1 MLGERV
7 KKFTKL
13 MFTGLTMALCVV
25 AFSPSVKTEA
35 TMLQESE
42 PNDNPAQANQLPL
55 NMWMKGTVQGNDQD
69 WYQFTI
75 SQSGVSQIE
84 IARDAENTYEDYTW
98 AVSLEDA
105 NRHQLAY
112 FYTNSKNYKIGL
124 APGKYYIRLNQSHGY
139 SVAFSYNLKVSHTPS
154 DSWEQERY
162 YGDKSLSNANIVYAN
177 KIYTGKL
184 YCRDDVD
191 WYRFKLNGN
200 NKLSLRFTIDDTVL
214 NPEIWRIEL
223 IEYNSRKS
231 LGRYDLDTNE
241 TLTVDKC
248 SGDLIVKVWSG
259 YGGAIGDIYHLQ
271 LATTPIISS
280 SNTNVKP
287 STSSTKKPATV
298 KKPSATKITSIK
310 AGKRKATVRWK
321 KASNAT
327 GYYVYRSTS
336 PRGKYKKVATI
347 TGRTYYTDK
356 KSLKSRKNYYYKVVS
371 IRKSGSKVLKSKAS
385 GYKRVKVK

>member
-1 MLGERV
+1 M
-7 KKFTKL
+7 
-13 MFTGLTMALCVV
+13 
-25 AFSPSVKTEA
+25 
-35 TMLQESE
+35 
-42 PNDNPAQANQLPL
+42 
-55 NMWMKGTVQGNDQD
+55 
-69 WYQFTI
+69 
-75 SQSGVSQIE
+75 
-84 IARDAENTYEDYTW
+84 
-98 AVSLEDA
+98 
-105 NRHQLAY
+105 
-112 FYTNSKNYKIGL
+112 
-124 APGKYYIRLNQSHGY
+124 
-139 SVAFSYNLKVSHTPS
+139 
-154 DSWEQERY
+154 
-162 YGDKSLSNANIVYAN
+162 
-177 KIYTGKL
+177 
-184 YCRDDVD
+184 D

-200 NKLSLRFTIDDTVL
+200 NKLSLRFTIDDTVS

-231 LGRYDLDTNE
+231 LGRYDLNTNE

-271 LATTPIISS
+271 LATTPITSS

-327 GYYVYRSTS
+327 GYYVYRATS
-336 PRGKYKKVATI
+336 LRGKYKKVATV

-356 KSLKSRKNYYYKVVS
+356 KSLKSRKNYYYKIVS

-385 GYKRVKVK
+385 GYKRVKIK

>member
-25 AFSPSVKTEA
+25 TFSPAAKAEA
-35 TMLQESE
+35 ATLQESE

-55 NMWMKGTVQGNDQD
+55 NTWVKGKMDDEYDYDVD

-75 SQSGVSQIE
+75 PKRGVSQIE
-84 IARDAENTYEDYTW
+84 MIPDSTNTSGAGW
-98 AVSLEDA
+98 KVSVQDV
-105 NRHQLAY
+105 NRHEMLQISGRTAE
-112 FYTNSKNYKIGL
+112 SYKLGL
-124 APGKYYIRLNQSHGY
+124 APGKYYMKVSGIHQTFVDNTHP
-139 SVAFSYNLKVSHTPS
+139 YNLRINYSES
-154 DSWEQERY
+154 EEWEIEQY
-162 YGDKSLSNANIVYAN
+162 YENKNFSNANNILPN
-177 KIYTGKL
+177 KKYTGNM
-184 YCRDDVD
+184 YSERDVD
-191 WYRFKLNGN
+191 YYRVKING
-200 NKLSLRFTIDDTVL
+200 KQQTTVTFSIDDTVSS
-214 NPEIWRIEL
+214 PGRWMVEL
-223 IEYNSRKS
+223 IEYNTRKS
-231 LGRYDLDTNE
+231 LGFYTTSEN
-241 TLTVDKC
+241 LTRTVQC
-248 SGDLIVKVWSG
+248 NGDLIIKVSTGLWW
-259 YGGAIGDIYHLQ
+259 YAEGDIYHVQ
-271 LATTPIISS
+271 AEVKNANKTTTP
-280 SNTNVKP
+280 VK
-287 STSSTKKPATV
+287 ATV

-336 PRGKYKKVATI
+336 PRGKYKKVTTV

-356 KSLKSRKNYYYKVVS
+356 KSLKSKKNYYYKVVS

>member
-1 MLGERV
+1 M
-7 KKFTKL
+7 
-13 MFTGLTMALCVV
+13 
-25 AFSPSVKTEA
+25 
-35 TMLQESE
+35 
-42 PNDNPAQANQLPL
+42 
-55 NMWMKGTVQGNDQD
+55 
-69 WYQFTI
+69 
-75 SQSGVSQIE
+75 
-84 IARDAENTYEDYTW
+84 
-98 AVSLEDA
+98 
-105 NRHQLAY
+105 
-112 FYTNSKNYKIGL
+112 
-124 APGKYYIRLNQSHGY
+124 
-139 SVAFSYNLKVSHTPS
+139 
-154 DSWEQERY
+154 
-162 YGDKSLSNANIVYAN
+162 
-177 KIYTGKL
+177 

-200 NKLSLRFTIDDTVL
+200 NKLSLRFTIDDTVS

-298 KKPSATKITSIK
+298 KKPSVTKITSIK

-327 GYYVYRSTS
+327 GYYVYRATS
-336 PRGKYKKVATI
+336 PRGKYKKVATV

>member
-1 MLGERV
+1 MVKDDDTVNDILQDTYIKAFARLDQLQNPER
-7 KKFTKL
+7 L
-13 MFTGLTMALCVV
+13 I
-25 AFSPSVKTEA
+25 P
-35 TMLQESE
+35 
-42 PNDNPAQANQLPL
+42 
-55 NMWMKGTVQGNDQD
+55 W
-69 WYQFTI
+69 
-75 SQSGVSQIE
+75 
-84 IARDAENTYEDYTW
+84 
-98 AVSLEDA
+98 
-105 NRHQLAY
+105 
-112 FYTNSKNYKIGL
+112 
-124 APGKYYIRLNQSHGY
+124 
-139 SVAFSYNLKVSHTPS
+139 LKVIANNTAKDWLKKKKPILFSEMS
-154 DSWEQERY
+154 NQEGMDGLSFVETRESTDIDVNPEMAADEKEVQRLVMEILDQRY

-200 NKLSLRFTIDDTVL
+200 NKLSLRFTIDDTVS

-298 KKPSATKITSIK
+298 KKPSVTKITSIK

-327 GYYVYRSTS
+327 GYYVYRATS
-336 PRGKYKKVATI
+336 PRGKYKKVATV

>member
-25 AFSPSVKTEA
+25 TFSPAAKAEA
-35 TMLQESE
+35 ATLQESE

-55 NMWMKGTVQGNDQD
+55 NTWVKGKMDDEYDYDVD

-75 SQSGVSQIE
+75 PKRGVSQIE
-84 IARDAENTYEDYTW
+84 MIPDSTNTSGVGW
-98 AVSLEDA
+98 KVSVQDV
-105 NRHQLAY
+105 NRHEMLQISGRTAE
-112 FYTNSKNYKIGL
+112 SYKLGL
-124 APGKYYIRLNQSHGY
+124 APGKYYMKVSGIHQTFVDNTHT
-139 SVAFSYNLKVSHTPS
+139 YNLRINYSES
-154 DSWEQERY
+154 EEWEIEQY
-162 YGDKSLSNANIVYAN
+162 YENKNFSNANNILPN
-177 KIYTGKL
+177 KKYTGNM
-184 YCRDDVD
+184 YSERDVD
-191 WYRFKLNGN
+191 YYRVKING
-200 NKLSLRFTIDDTVL
+200 KQQTTVTFSIDDTVSS
-214 NPEIWRIEL
+214 PGRWMVEL
-223 IEYNSRKS
+223 IEYNTRKS
-231 LGRYDLDTNE
+231 LGFYTTSEN
-241 TLTVDKC
+241 LTRTVQC
-248 SGDLIVKVWSG
+248 NGDLIIKVSTGLWW
-259 YGGAIGDIYHLQ
+259 YAEGDIYHVQ
-271 LATTPIISS
+271 AAVKNANKTTTP
-280 SNTNVKP
+280 VK
-287 STSSTKKPATV
+287 ATV

-336 PRGKYKKVATI
+336 PRGKYKKVTTV

-356 KSLKSRKNYYYKVVS
+356 KSLKSKKNYYYKVVS

>member
-25 AFSPSVKTEA
+25 TFSPAAKAEA
-35 TMLQESE
+35 ATLQESE

-55 NMWMKGTVQGNDQD
+55 NTWVKGKMDDEYDCDVD

-75 SQSGVSQIE
+75 PKRGVSQIE
-84 IARDAENTYEDYTW
+84 MIPDSTNTSGVGW
-98 AVSLEDA
+98 KVSVQDV
-105 NRHQLAY
+105 NRHEMLQISGRTAE
-112 FYTNSKNYKIGL
+112 SYKLGL
-124 APGKYYIRLNQSHGY
+124 APGKYYMKVSGIHQTFVDNTHP
-139 SVAFSYNLKVSHTPS
+139 YNLRINYIESEE
-154 DSWEQERY
+154 WEIEQY
-162 YGDKSLSNANIVYAN
+162 YENKNFSNANNILPN
-177 KIYTGKL
+177 KKYTGNM
-184 YCRDDVD
+184 YSERDVD
-191 WYRFKLNGN
+191 YYRVKING
-200 NKLSLRFTIDDTVL
+200 KQQTTVTFSIDDTVSS
-214 NPEIWRIEL
+214 PGRWMVEL
-223 IEYNSRKS
+223 IEYNTRKS
-231 LGRYDLDTNE
+231 LGFYTTSEN
-241 TLTVDKC
+241 LTRTVQC
-248 SGDLIVKVWSG
+248 NGDLIIKVSTGLWW
-259 YGGAIGDIYHLQ
+259 YAEGDIYHVQ
-271 LATTPIISS
+271 AAVKNANKTTTP
-280 SNTNVKP
+280 VK
-287 STSSTKKPATV
+287 ATV

-336 PRGKYKKVATI
+336 PRGKYKKVTTV

-356 KSLKSRKNYYYKVVS
+356 KSLKSKKNYYYKVVS

>member
-25 AFSPSVKTEA
+25 TFSPAAKAEA
-35 TMLQESE
+35 ATLQESE

-55 NMWMKGTVQGNDQD
+55 NTWVKGKMDDEYDYDVD

-75 SQSGVSQIE
+75 PKRGVSQIE
-84 IARDAENTYEDYTW
+84 MIPDSTNTSGVGW
-98 AVSLEDA
+98 KVSVQDV
-105 NRHQLAY
+105 NRHEMLQISGRTAE
-112 FYTNSKNYKIGL
+112 SYKLGL
-124 APGKYYIRLNQSHGY
+124 APGKYYMKVSGIHQTFVDNTHP
-139 SVAFSYNLKVSHTPS
+139 YNLRINYSES
-154 DSWEQERY
+154 EEWEIEQY
-162 YGDKSLSNANIVYAN
+162 YENKNFSNANNILPN
-177 KIYTGKL
+177 KKYTGNT
-184 YCRDDVD
+184 YSERDVD
-191 WYRFKLNGN
+191 YYRVKING
-200 NKLSLRFTIDDTVL
+200 KQQTTVTFSIDDTVSS
-214 NPEIWRIEL
+214 PGRWMVEL
-223 IEYNSRKS
+223 IEYNTRKS
-231 LGRYDLDTNE
+231 LGFYTTSEN
-241 TLTVDKC
+241 LTRTVQC
-248 SGDLIVKVWSG
+248 NGDLIIKVSTGLWW
-259 YGGAIGDIYHLQ
+259 YAEGDIYHVQ
-271 LATTPIISS
+271 AAVKNANKTTTP
-280 SNTNVKP
+280 VK
-287 STSSTKKPATV
+287 ATV

-336 PRGKYKKVATI
+336 PRGKYKKVTTV

-356 KSLKSRKNYYYKVVS
+356 KSLKSKKNYYYKVVS

>member
-1 MLGERV
+1 M
-7 KKFTKL
+7 
-13 MFTGLTMALCVV
+13 
-25 AFSPSVKTEA
+25 
-35 TMLQESE
+35 
-42 PNDNPAQANQLPL
+42 
-55 NMWMKGTVQGNDQD
+55 
-69 WYQFTI
+69 
-75 SQSGVSQIE
+75 
-84 IARDAENTYEDYTW
+84 
-98 AVSLEDA
+98 
-105 NRHQLAY
+105 
-112 FYTNSKNYKIGL
+112 
-124 APGKYYIRLNQSHGY
+124 
-139 SVAFSYNLKVSHTPS
+139 
-154 DSWEQERY
+154 
-162 YGDKSLSNANIVYAN
+162 
-177 KIYTGKL
+177 

-200 NKLSLRFTIDDTVL
+200 NKLSLRFTIDDTVS

-248 SGDLIVKVWSG
+248 SGDLSVKVWSG

-298 KKPSATKITSIK
+298 KKPSVTKITSIK

-327 GYYVYRSTS
+327 GYYVYRATS
-336 PRGKYKKVATI
+336 PRGKYKKVATV

>member
-25 AFSPSVKTEA
+25 TFSPAAKAEA
-35 TMLQESE
+35 ATLQESE

-55 NMWMKGTVQGNDQD
+55 NTWVKGKMDDEYDCDVD

-75 SQSGVSQIE
+75 PKRGVSQIE
-84 IARDAENTYEDYTW
+84 MIPDSTNTSGVGW
-98 AVSLEDA
+98 KVSVQDV
-105 NRHQLAY
+105 NRHEMLQISGRTAE
-112 FYTNSKNYKIGL
+112 SYKLGL
-124 APGKYYIRLNQSHGY
+124 APGKYYMKVSGIHQTFVDNTHP
-139 SVAFSYNLKVSHTPS
+139 YNLRINYSES
-154 DSWEQERY
+154 EEWEIEQY
-162 YGDKSLSNANIVYAN
+162 YENKNFSNANNILPN
-177 KIYTGKL
+177 KKYTGNM
-184 YCRDDVD
+184 YSERDVD
-191 WYRFKLNGN
+191 YYRVKING
-200 NKLSLRFTIDDTVL
+200 KQQTTVTFSIDDTVSS
-214 NPEIWRIEL
+214 PGRWMVEL
-223 IEYNSRKS
+223 IEYNTRKS
-231 LGRYDLDTNE
+231 LGFYTTSEN
-241 TLTVDKC
+241 LTRTVQC
-248 SGDLIVKVWSG
+248 NGDLIIKVSTGLWW
-259 YGGAIGDIYHLQ
+259 YAEGDIYHVQ
-271 LATTPIISS
+271 AAVKNANKTTTP
-280 SNTNVKP
+280 VK
-287 STSSTKKPATV
+287 ATV

-336 PRGKYKKVATI
+336 PRGKYKKVTTV

-356 KSLKSRKNYYYKVVS
+356 KSLKSKKNYYYKVVS

>member
-25 AFSPSVKTEA
+25 TFSPAAKAEA
-35 TMLQESE
+35 ATLQESE

-55 NMWMKGTVQGNDQD
+55 NTWVKGKMDDEYDYDVD

-75 SQSGVSQIE
+75 PKRGVSQIE
-84 IARDAENTYEDYTW
+84 MIPDSTNTSGAGW
-98 AVSLEDA
+98 KVSVQDV
-105 NRHQLAY
+105 NRHEMLQISGRTAE
-112 FYTNSKNYKIGL
+112 SYKLGL
-124 APGKYYIRLNQSHGY
+124 APGKYYMKVSGIHQTFVDNTHP
-139 SVAFSYNLKVSHTPS
+139 YNLRINYSES
-154 DSWEQERY
+154 EEWEIEQY
-162 YGDKSLSNANIVYAN
+162 YENKNFSNANNILPN
-177 KIYTGKL
+177 KKYTGNM
-184 YCRDDVD
+184 YSERDVD
-191 WYRFKLNGN
+191 YYRVKING
-200 NKLSLRFTIDDTVL
+200 KQQTTVTFSIDDTVSS
-214 NPEIWRIEL
+214 PGRWMVEL
-223 IEYNSRKS
+223 IEYNTRKS
-231 LGRYDLDTNE
+231 LGFYTTSEN
-241 TLTVDKC
+241 LTRTVQC
-248 SGDLIVKVWSG
+248 NGDLIIKVSTGLWW
-259 YGGAIGDIYHLQ
+259 YAEGDIYHVQ
-271 LATTPIISS
+271 AAVKNANKTTTP
-280 SNTNVKP
+280 VK
-287 STSSTKKPATV
+287 ATV

-336 PRGKYKKVATI
+336 PRGKYKKVTTV

-356 KSLKSRKNYYYKVVS
+356 KSLKSKKNYYYKVVS

>member
-25 AFSPSVKTEA
+25 TFSPAAKAEA
-35 TMLQESE
+35 ATLQESE

-55 NMWMKGTVQGNDQD
+55 NTWVKGKMDDEYDYDVD

-75 SQSGVSQIE
+75 PKRGVSQIE
-84 IARDAENTYEDYTW
+84 MIPDSTNTSGVGW
-98 AVSLEDA
+98 KVSVQDV
-105 NRHQLAY
+105 NRHEMLQISGRTAE
-112 FYTNSKNYKIGL
+112 SYKLGL
-124 APGKYYIRLNQSHGY
+124 APGKYYMKVSGIHQMFVDNTHP
-139 SVAFSYNLKVSHTPS
+139 YNLRINYSES
-154 DSWEQERY
+154 EEWEIEQY
-162 YGDKSLSNANIVYAN
+162 YENKNFSNANNILPN
-177 KIYTGKL
+177 KKYTGNM
-184 YCRDDVD
+184 YSERDVD
-191 WYRFKLNGN
+191 YYRVKING
-200 NKLSLRFTIDDTVL
+200 KQQTTVTFSIDDTVSS
-214 NPEIWRIEL
+214 PGRWMVEL
-223 IEYNSRKS
+223 IEYNTRKS
-231 LGRYDLDTNE
+231 LGFYTTSEN
-241 TLTVDKC
+241 LTRTVQC
-248 SGDLIVKVWSG
+248 NGDLIIKVSTGLWW
-259 YGGAIGDIYHLQ
+259 YAEGDIYHVQ
-271 LATTPIISS
+271 AAVKNANKTTTP
-280 SNTNVKP
+280 VK
-287 STSSTKKPATV
+287 ATV

-336 PRGKYKKVATI
+336 PRGKYKKVTTV

-356 KSLKSRKNYYYKVVS
+356 KSLKSKKNYYYKVVS

>member
-25 AFSPSVKTEA
+25 TFSPAAKAEA
-35 TMLQESE
+35 ATLQESE

-55 NMWMKGTVQGNDQD
+55 NTWVKGKMDDEYDYDVD

-75 SQSGVSQIE
+75 PKRGVSQIE
-84 IARDAENTYEDYTW
+84 MIPDSTNTSGVGW
-98 AVSLEDA
+98 KVSVQDV
-105 NRHQLAY
+105 NRHEMLQISGRTAE
-112 FYTNSKNYKIGL
+112 SYKLGL
-124 APGKYYIRLNQSHGY
+124 APGKYYMKVSGIHQTFVDNTHP
-139 SVAFSYNLKVSHTPS
+139 YNLRINYSES
-154 DSWEQERY
+154 EEWEIEQY
-162 YGDKSLSNANIVYAN
+162 YENKNFSNANNILPN
-177 KIYTGKL
+177 KKYTGNM
-184 YCRDDVD
+184 YSERDVD
-191 WYRFKLNGN
+191 YYRVKING
-200 NKLSLRFTIDDTVL
+200 KQQTTVTFSIDDTVSS
-214 NPEIWRIEL
+214 PGRWMVEL
-223 IEYNSRKS
+223 IEYNTRKS
-231 LGRYDLDTNE
+231 LGFYTTSEN
-241 TLTVDKC
+241 LTRTVQC
-248 SGDLIVKVWSG
+248 NGDLIIKVSTGLWW
-259 YGGAIGDIYHLQ
+259 YAEGDIYHVQ
-271 LATTPIISS
+271 AAVKNANKTTTP
-280 SNTNVKP
+280 VK
-287 STSSTKKPATV
+287 ATV

-336 PRGKYKKVATI
+336 PRGKYKKVTTV

-356 KSLKSRKNYYYKVVS
+356 KSLKSKKNYYYKVVS

>member
-25 AFSPSVKTEA
+25 TFSPVAKAEA
-35 TMLQESE
+35 ATLQESE

-55 NMWMKGTVQGNDQD
+55 NTWVKGKMDDEYDYDVD

-75 SQSGVSQIE
+75 PKRGVSQIE
-84 IARDAENTYEDYTW
+84 MIPDSTNTSGVGW
-98 AVSLEDA
+98 KVSVQDV
-105 NRHQLAY
+105 NRHEMLQISGRTAE
-112 FYTNSKNYKIGL
+112 SYKLGL
-124 APGKYYIRLNQSHGY
+124 APGKYYMKVSGIHQMFVDNTHP
-139 SVAFSYNLKVSHTPS
+139 YNLRINYSES
-154 DSWEQERY
+154 EEWEIEQY
-162 YGDKSLSNANIVYAN
+162 YENKNFSNANNILPN
-177 KIYTGKL
+177 KKYTGNM
-184 YCRDDVD
+184 YSERDVD
-191 WYRFKLNGN
+191 YYRVKING
-200 NKLSLRFTIDDTVL
+200 KQQTTVTFSIDDTVSS
-214 NPEIWRIEL
+214 PGRWMVEL
-223 IEYNSRKS
+223 IEYNTRKS
-231 LGRYDLDTNE
+231 LGFYTTSEN
-241 TLTVDKC
+241 LTRTVQC
-248 SGDLIVKVWSG
+248 NGDLIIKVSTGLWW
-259 YGGAIGDIYHLQ
+259 YAEGDIYHVQ
-271 LATTPIISS
+271 AAVKNANKTTTP
-280 SNTNVKP
+280 VK
-287 STSSTKKPATV
+287 ATV

-336 PRGKYKKVATI
+336 PRGKYKKVTTV

-356 KSLKSRKNYYYKVVS
+356 KSLKSKKNYYYKVVS

>member
-1 MLGERV
+1 M
-7 KKFTKL
+7 
-13 MFTGLTMALCVV
+13 
-25 AFSPSVKTEA
+25 
-35 TMLQESE
+35 
-42 PNDNPAQANQLPL
+42 
-55 NMWMKGTVQGNDQD
+55 
-69 WYQFTI
+69 
-75 SQSGVSQIE
+75 
-84 IARDAENTYEDYTW
+84 
-98 AVSLEDA
+98 
-105 NRHQLAY
+105 
-112 FYTNSKNYKIGL
+112 
-124 APGKYYIRLNQSHGY
+124 
-139 SVAFSYNLKVSHTPS
+139 
-154 DSWEQERY
+154 
-162 YGDKSLSNANIVYAN
+162 
-177 KIYTGKL
+177 
-184 YCRDDVD
+184 
-191 WYRFKLNGN
+191 
-200 NKLSLRFTIDDTVL
+200 
-214 NPEIWRIEL
+214 
-223 IEYNSRKS
+223 
-231 LGRYDLDTNE
+231 DTNE

-298 KKPSATKITSIK
+298 KKPSVTKITSIK

-327 GYYVYRSTS
+327 GYYVYRATS
-336 PRGKYKKVATI
+336 PRGKYKKVATV

>member
-1 MLGERV
+1 M
-7 KKFTKL
+7 
-13 MFTGLTMALCVV
+13 
-25 AFSPSVKTEA
+25 
-35 TMLQESE
+35 
-42 PNDNPAQANQLPL
+42 
-55 NMWMKGTVQGNDQD
+55 
-69 WYQFTI
+69 
-75 SQSGVSQIE
+75 
-84 IARDAENTYEDYTW
+84 
-98 AVSLEDA
+98 
-105 NRHQLAY
+105 
-112 FYTNSKNYKIGL
+112 
-124 APGKYYIRLNQSHGY
+124 
-139 SVAFSYNLKVSHTPS
+139 
-154 DSWEQERY
+154 
-162 YGDKSLSNANIVYAN
+162 
-177 KIYTGKL
+177 
-184 YCRDDVD
+184 
-191 WYRFKLNGN
+191 NGN
-200 NKLSLRFTIDDTVL
+200 NKLSLRFTIDDTVS

-298 KKPSATKITSIK
+298 KKPSVTKITSIK

-327 GYYVYRSTS
+327 GYYVYRATS
-336 PRGKYKKVATI
+336 PRGKYKKVATV